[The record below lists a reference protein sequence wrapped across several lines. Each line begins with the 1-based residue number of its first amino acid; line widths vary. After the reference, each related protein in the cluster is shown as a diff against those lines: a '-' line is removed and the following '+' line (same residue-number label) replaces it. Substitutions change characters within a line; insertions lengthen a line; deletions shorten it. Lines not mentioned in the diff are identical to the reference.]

1 MTAAP
6 PPASWLFVRDDQ
18 SIWVVRPHGY
28 SMIVSGPG
36 SEGRRHDFTGEDD
49 LQAFQIEMAEELTG
63 SGWILWGVGRNRR
76 GGMDRRGASRTAT
89 DRRRPEGPDTE
100 RRRTP
105 SLSDA

>member
-1 MTAAP
+1 MTAP
-6 PPASWLFVRDDQ
+6 SPASWLFVRGDQ

-36 SEGRRHDFTGEDD
+36 TEGRRHDFKGEDD

-63 SGWILWGVGRNRR
+63 SGWILYGVGKNRR
-76 GGMDRRGASRTAT
+76 SGRDRRGASRSVN
-89 DRRRPEGPDTE
+89 DRRRVESVEPERG
-100 RRRTP
+100 RTP